1 MTMREQ
7 YDRLLDAYVNAVG
20 SADADAMADMHAE
33 DAILL
38 CPGLPAII
46 GREALREHYRDTLG
60 DGYKLNIRVHD
71 YCEHGDIAYAVGGL
85 QVEDQKG
92 TFLEVVRRES
102 DGSLLIH
109 RACLNMS

>member
-20 SADADAMADMHAE
+20 CADADSMAEMHAE
-33 DAILL
+33 DAVLL

-60 DGYKLNIRVHD
+60 DGYKLNMKVQN
-71 YCEHGDIAYAVGGL
+71 YCEQGDIAYVVGGF
-85 QVEDQKG
+85 QVEDQNGK
-92 TFLEVVRRES
+92 FLEVVRRQS